1 MSVWEVRQKRKKKE
15 KKQQKRLFICLM
27 LGNFRLQ
34 QGSMECV
41 SPSQS
46 VLRRHT
52 EWEPVMREKEQKK
65 SVFGSREDTKENKQQ
80 TLQRSLFH
88 AVQWMRV
95 FIGLHCPFCCI
106 KGSSL
111 LPQNSTLPC
120 TEGASS
126 TEALLCGL

>member
-1 MSVWEVRQKRKKKE
+1 
-15 KKQQKRLFICLM
+15 M

-52 EWEPVMREKEQKK
+52 EWELVMREKEQKK
-65 SVFGSREDTKENKQQ
+65 SVFGSGEDIKENKQQ
-80 TLQRSLFH
+80 SLQRSFFH
-88 AVQWMRV
+88 AIQWMRV
-95 FIGLHCPFCCI
+95 FIGLHCSFCCI

-111 LPQNSTLPC
+111 LPQNSTSPC
-120 TEGASS
+120 TEGVNS